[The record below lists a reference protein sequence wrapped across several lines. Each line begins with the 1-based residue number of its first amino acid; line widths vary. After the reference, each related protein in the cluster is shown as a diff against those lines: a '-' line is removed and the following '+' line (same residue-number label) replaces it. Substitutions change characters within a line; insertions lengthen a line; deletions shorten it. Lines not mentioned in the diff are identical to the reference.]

1 MITQI
6 MFGTG
11 NSVKKP
17 TTNFT
22 IECILSKED
31 RKENGDLSRT
41 TTNHNHMHHQSHHP
55 LTLNKVLDNPWIP
68 KTPLALSF
76 NPSSYHRKL
85 SLSNIPL
92 TPTYEYLPSTPPLAL
107 TPPILHSGSNYIQNL
122 VKTTQHHTSVHNH
135 FYSVPS
141 NDISAVTS
149 QQQQLQPHIKNYS
162 THPPILSP
170 SSPSLSL
177 EKDIKLSKLNV
188 YDCNKLCDTQLL
200 SEDLKKVV
208 DNKSSL
214 LSINE
219 FKCSIC
225 SKFFENYELM
235 DVS

>member
-1 MITQI
+1 

-22 IECILSKED
+22 IECILSKDD
-31 RKENGDLSRT
+31 RGDLSRT
-41 TTNHNHMHHQSHHP
+41 NNHHIHHQSHQP

-85 SLSNIPL
+85 NFSHIPL
-92 TPTYEYLPSTPPLAL
+92 PPTYEYLPSTPPPLAI

-122 VKTTQHHTSVHNH
+122 VKTTQHHTSVLNH
-135 FYSVPS
+135 FYSVAS
-141 NDISAVTS
+141 NEISVSS
-149 QQQQLQPHIKNYS
+149 QQQQQHQLHHIKNYS
-162 THPPILSP
+162 IINNTHPAILSSP
-170 SSPSLSL
+170 SPSLSL
-177 EKDIKLSKLNV
+177 EKELKLSKMNV

-200 SEDLKKVV
+200 SEDLNKVV

-219 FKCSIC
+219 IKCSIC
-225 SKFFENYELM
+225 SKFFDNSELM

>member
-41 TTNHNHMHHQSHHP
+41 TTNHHMHHQSHHP
-55 LTLNKVLDNPWIP
+55 LTLNKVLDNPWIS

-85 SLSNIPL
+85 NFSNIPL
-92 TPTYEYLPSTPPLAL
+92 PPTYEYLPTTPPLAL
-107 TPPILHSGSNYIQNL
+107 TPPILQSGSNYIQNL

-141 NDISAVTS
+141 NDISAVTLP
-149 QQQQLQPHIKNYS
+149 QQHIKNYS
-162 THPPILSP
+162 THPAILSP

-177 EKDIKLSKLNV
+177 EKDLKLSKLNV

-225 SKFFENYELM
+225 SKFFENCELM